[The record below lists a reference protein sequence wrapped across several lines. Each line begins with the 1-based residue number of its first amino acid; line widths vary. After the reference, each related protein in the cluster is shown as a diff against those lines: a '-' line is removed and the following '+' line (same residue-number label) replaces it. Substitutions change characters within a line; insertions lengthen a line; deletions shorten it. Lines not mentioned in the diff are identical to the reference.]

1 MQSSTRAFATEP
13 AVGRRVRARSW
24 AEATFRWITR
34 YPTAGIAAAA
44 LLCLILIAAFPQHVT
59 RRNPTKQ
66 QLILRLKSPGWT
78 ATDGTLYVLGTD
90 QLGRDIWSRIVYG
103 SRVSMTVGLIGVG
116 ISAILGVSLGVLA
129 GHHGKGTEMVI
140 MRAADI
146 QLSFPFILLALVWAS
161 FVGNSLL
168 SIILIVGVRGW
179 ADFARLVRAKVL
191 GMETQEFMLASRA
204 LGASDTRLM
213 MRHLLP
219 NVVPLVLIVG
229 SLQFGRAVI
238 LESTLSFLGLGVAPP
253 TPAWGSMLNDGRQ
266 YLGTAW
272 WLTTVPG
279 VAIMLTV
286 LSANTL
292 GDAIRDTFDPRLRDR
307 T

>member
-1 MQSSTRAFATEP
+1 
-13 AVGRRVRARSW
+13 
-24 AEATFRWITR
+24 
-34 YPTAGIAAAA
+34 
-44 LLCLILIAAFPQHVT
+44 
-59 RRNPTKQ
+59 
-66 QLILRLKSPGWT
+66 
-78 ATDGTLYVLGTD
+78 
-90 QLGRDIWSRIVYG
+90 
-103 SRVSMTVGLIGVG
+103 MTVGLIGVG